1 MLSAVKGISVL
12 SCRHW
17 ESSGSMSA
25 IHSLTTGCVSNRV
38 SPSAY
43 LCDAGTGERHDHGH
57 YVDGQLELQELGDA
71 VVDVPPPHDGLD
83 DAGEVVVRQDDVGR
97 LLRHVCA
104 SDSLTRSRYIPSL

>member
-1 MLSAVKGISVL
+1 
-12 SCRHW
+12 
-17 ESSGSMSA
+17 MSA
-25 IHSLTTGCVSNRV
+25 IHSLTKVCVSLSV
-38 SPSAY
+38 SPSAH

-71 VVDVPPPHDGLD
+71 VVDVPSPHDGLD

-104 SDSLTRSRYIPSL
+104 GDSLTRSRGRAGDSWLPVLGLYLRPSG